1 MLISCLD
8 PNLGDPLTTLTTIV
22 RRLLTPDLRV
32 DGTTDQF
39 DHVDSG
45 VADNCEIGEE
55 QLTEVHLYVFCVVLG
70 F

>member
-8 PNLGDPLTTLTTIV
+8 SNLGDPLTTLTTII

-32 DGTTDQF
+32 DGTTDKF

-45 VADNCEIGEE
+45 VADNYEIGEE
-55 QLTEVHLYVFCVVLG
+55 QLTEVHLFVFFVL